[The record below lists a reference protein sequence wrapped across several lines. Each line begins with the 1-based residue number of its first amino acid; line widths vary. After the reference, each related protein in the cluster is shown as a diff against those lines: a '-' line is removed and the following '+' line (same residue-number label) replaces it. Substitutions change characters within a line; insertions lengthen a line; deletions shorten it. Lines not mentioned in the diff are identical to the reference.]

1 MRNIVLKP
9 EHLTMMMV
17 ANAGD
22 FANSSPAAAGSTLI
36 GIVRAL
42 YNYSH
47 GIEPE
52 NAALD
57 SAGEWVVDEILDAQE
72 ETDGDTEIQN

>member
-1 MRNIVLKP
+1 MRNIILKP
-9 EHLTMMMV
+9 EHLTMMMI

-22 FANSSPAAAGSTLI
+22 YDAAPASAGATLV

-47 GIEPE
+47 DKEPD

-72 ETDGDTEIQN
+72 ETDVNTEV

>member
-1 MRNIVLKP
+1 MKNIVLKP
-9 EHLTMMMV
+9 EHLTMMMI

-22 FANSSPAAAGSTLI
+22 CDDLSGAGVTLV

-47 GIEPE
+47 DQEPD

-72 ETDGDTEIQN
+72 ETDGNTEV